1 MKLEEIKHNFGTNIA
16 KLRKSRNL
24 SQIELGEKIHYS
36 SKAISKWENEETM
49 PDIEVLSMVAE
60 YFDITVDDLISDKNV
75 VRKSY
80 KRRNRFF
87 ILLSSALLPFLI
99 GLLTFV
105 ILLFFGVS
113 KAYLSFIG
121 AAIASSIVCIVFT
134 SLWFNK
140 KYIYLSIVYCIIGV
154 AMLTMCIL
162 DFVLFWL
169 IIIIGVVLMILF
181 FVFFMINFSHP
192 EKR

>member
-80 KRRNRFF
+80 KKRNRFF

-169 IIIIGVVLMILF
+169 IIIIGVALMILF

>member
-1 MKLEEIKHNFGTNIA
+1 
-16 KLRKSRNL
+16 
-24 SQIELGEKIHYS
+24 
-36 SKAISKWENEETM
+36 M

-80 KRRNRFF
+80 KKRNRFF

-105 ILLFFGVS
+105 TLLFFGVS